1 MKKWLDSLWEAAGG
15 HPQGRGWRRL
25 IFPLSLALLCAPLGR
40 ALFLWAGRAP
50 ERVEAVYSGKIYP
63 VLSHAVDRLTGWIP
77 FSLAEWLLY
86 GLIAGLLA
94 LFVVQGIRLFTRP
107 HPIYR
112 FCRVMSGL
120 LAVSSVSYLLFYGLW
135 GLQYQRLPLAD
146 ILGYDTAQAAD
157 AETLEGLCRALIE
170 RTNEA
175 AARTARQADGTL
187 QCAGTPQQVL
197 QGAVAAWS
205 ALGEQVPALASRPYG
220 PPKAVAASVGLCYA
234 NITGIFIPYTMEANV
249 NIMTPACL
257 LPSTAAH
264 EAAHQRGFARED
276 EANYLSFLACRAS
289 GMPDYVYSGYL
300 LASIYAMNALYTVDR
315 EAYARLLPLFSAP
328 VAADLRENSA
338 FWDQYE
344 GPVAD
349 ASTASNDAFLRG
361 NLQEAGVNSYGRMV
375 DLLVAEYRV
384 NPLMEAPQP

>member
-1 MKKWLDSLWEAAGG
+1 MKKWFQSLWAVAGG
-15 HPQGRGWRRL
+15 HPAGRSWRRL
-25 IFPLSLALLCAPLGR
+25 IFPLSLALVCAPMGR
-40 ALFLWAGRAP
+40 VLFLWAGRHP
-50 ERVEAVYSGKIYP
+50 EMVESVYSRRIYP
-63 VLSHAVDRLTGWIP
+63 VISHAVDTLTGWMP

-86 GLIAGLLA
+86 GLIAGILA
-94 LFVVQGIRLFTRP
+94 LFIVQGIRFFTRP

-120 LAVSSVSYLLFYGLW
+120 LAASSVAYFLFYGLW
-135 GLQYQRLPLAD
+135 GLQYQRLPLSD
-146 ILGYDTAQAAD
+146 ILGYDTATAAD
-157 AETLEGLCRALIE
+157 AETLEALCRVLIE

-175 AARTARQADGTL
+175 AQRTDRQEDGTL
-187 QCAGTPQQVL
+187 QHSGDPRQIL
-197 QGAVAAWS
+197 QGAVTAWS
-205 ALGEQVPALASRPYG
+205 ALGEREPALASQPYG
-220 PPKAVAASVGLCYA
+220 PPKAVMASVGLCYA

-276 EANYLSFLACRAS
+276 ESNYLSFLACRAS
-289 GMPDYVYSGYL
+289 GLPDYVYSGYL

-315 EAYARLLPLFSAP
+315 EAYARLLPLFSTP

-344 GPVAD
+344 GPIAD

-375 DLLVAEYRV
+375 DLLVAEYKI
-384 NPLMEAPQP
+384 NPLMTLPE